1 MRDLLRLIV
10 DVLAVSTNEIAINGY
25 VHARP
30 ITLIE
35 NPVWPL
41 SSSRALATRGLLEE
55 LGMDSARIQRVT
67 GYADR
72 VPVTTDPLAI
82 RNNRIEIV
90 LLRRDR

>member
-1 MRDLLRLIV
+1 
-10 DVLAVSTNEIAINGY
+10 
-25 VHARP
+25 
-30 ITLIE
+30 
-35 NPVWPL
+35 
-41 SSSRALATRGLLEE
+41 
-55 LGMDSARIQRVT
+55 MDSARIQRVT